1 MWQVERAVLPCLIT
15 DLTAEPFM
23 VWLDQ
28 QCCMHAWLIRR
39 STRILLV
46 QVGAIIAE
54 SLIFF
59 VQARMVMM
67 LLRLQQ
73 RQRPPRLAAALGVL
87 TVSPKASRPYVIR
100 LFCAL
105 HFMRTLSALCCPA
118 IVAAR
123 VMKWAC
129 HMRPLENCMMIKHAC
144 ADDGDQAAA
153 AAAAAAAS
161 SGIPPM
167 SGWTGTLDSERHR
180 SRLSGRLIA
189 EPQNWHSCPA
199 CPRTC
204 SR

>member
-87 TVSPKASRPYVIR
+87 TVSPKASRPIR
-100 LFCAL
+100 DKTFLRPAFHAHTVSSLLSCNSRCQGHEVGLSYAPARKL
-105 HFMRTLSALCCPA
+105 H
-118 IVAAR
+118 
-123 VMKWAC
+123 
-129 HMRPLENCMMIKHAC
+129 
-144 ADDGDQAAA
+144 DDQA
-153 AAAAAAAS
+153 
-161 SGIPPM
+161 
-167 SGWTGTLDSERHR
+167 
-180 SRLSGRLIA
+180 RLCR
-189 EPQNWHSCPA
+189 
-199 CPRTC
+199 
-204 SR
+204 